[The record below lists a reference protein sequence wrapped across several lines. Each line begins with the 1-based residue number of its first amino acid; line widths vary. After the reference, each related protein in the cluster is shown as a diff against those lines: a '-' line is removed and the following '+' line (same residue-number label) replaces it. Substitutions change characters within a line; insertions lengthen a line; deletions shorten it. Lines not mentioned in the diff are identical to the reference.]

1 MAWQCVRGPLAAGL
15 SLTLLALLAI
25 PTLSGTALAQ
35 KPPGYPAK
43 PVRVIISSVPGG
55 GADFLGRLVFT
66 RLGQSWGATF
76 NAENIATGVGG
87 ILAMETT
94 LKAPADGYTLL
105 VTSSSSYINAAFA
118 APVSWD
124 VRKAFAPVSPMTVST
139 LMVAAATNTPY
150 ANLKEMIAWAK
161 AHPGEI
167 NYGVPGIGSSPH
179 LTGEL
184 MQHQAGFKMTV
195 VPYKGTGQSVVDTL
209 AGRLPL
215 IIGSLTAITPHAKAG
230 KVRVIGVTS
239 YHRAPSAPDFL
250 TLHEAGLTDYD
261 YSGWFGI
268 VAHGNTPAALVQ
280 ALNQGITQVINQ
292 PETQAA
298 MLKNGADPLTGTPE
312 QFRSTILNALGR
324 TEAVLKATGL
334 KLSE

>member
-1 MAWQCVRGPLAAGL
+1 MLFRSKGVDVLIDNIGGPALQRNLESMNVLGRIVSVGRLAANSGPVDMD
-15 SLTLLALLAI
+15 LLAL
-25 PTLSGTALAQ
+25 
-35 KPPGYPAK
+35 K
-43 PVRVIISSVPGG
+43 RV
-55 GADFLGRLVFT
+55 
-66 RLGQSWGATF
+66 
-76 NAENIATGVGG
+76 
-87 ILAMETT
+87 
-94 LKAPADGYTLL
+94 K
-105 VTSSSSYINAAFA
+105 
-118 APVSWD
+118 
-124 VRKAFAPVSPMTVST
+124 
-139 LMVAAATNTPY
+139 
-150 ANLKEMIAWAK
+150 
-161 AHPGEI
+161 
-167 NYGVPGIGSSPH
+167 
-179 LTGEL
+179 
-184 MQHQAGFKMTV
+184 
-195 VPYKGTGQSVVDTL
+195 
-209 AGRLPL
+209 
-215 IIGSLTAITPHAKAG
+215 
-230 KVRVIGVTS
+230 VIGVTS